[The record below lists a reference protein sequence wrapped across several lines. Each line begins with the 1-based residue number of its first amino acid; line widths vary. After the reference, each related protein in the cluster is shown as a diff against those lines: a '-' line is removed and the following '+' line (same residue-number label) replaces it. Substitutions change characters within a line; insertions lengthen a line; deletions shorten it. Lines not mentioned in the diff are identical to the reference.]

1 LYYHINIGTVKVTTT
16 FKLALYYHN
25 FLYYHINIGT
35 VKVTRMYI

>member
-25 FLYYHINIGT
+25 FLYYFL
-35 VKVTRMYI
+35 VLPYKYRYLYA